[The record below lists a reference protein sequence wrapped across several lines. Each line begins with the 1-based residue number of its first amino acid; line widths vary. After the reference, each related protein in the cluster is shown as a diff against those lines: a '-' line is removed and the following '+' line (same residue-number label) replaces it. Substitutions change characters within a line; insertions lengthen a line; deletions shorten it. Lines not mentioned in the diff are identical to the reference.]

1 MIIENLIIG
10 SGFSSLGAI
19 FGFLKKKKKFS
30 LITGRIKKNNN
41 EKNII
46 KLQSRN
52 FEKYKNNISQAIK
65 KNTIDVNIKNNFV
78 SYLGFGG
85 LSNLWGKIFNT
96 DFKDTYSLKKELIE
110 QLNIKNC
117 SKFEEY
123 KKIHLYKA
131 IEQNIN
137 IKKIFSDLKRK
148 NNFKTINATVIKI
161 KFNRLNN
168 NFELL
173 TQNNKI
179 ITAKNIYLACGIFST
194 IKLLKSLDEK
204 KFLNKKIQLN
214 HSNMCYCIFFSLKSS
229 LKKIIN
235 DEFIY
240 LSRDKKKFAGRIL
253 ILNKKMIHK
262 YNLGTIAHVLLNI
275 TNFFRIRIFLCSIL
289 YKRQKKSSIIYIR
302 KNALKIQADK
312 TYKDFFILNKF
323 KNIFKEIFDAR
334 IFIFKKTLVG
344 SDFHYTTDILKIYNK
359 KKINSYYKNLFIL
372 DSSYSMKSLYFPTF
386 KMIHDSYH
394 RVINNLSVFKLLN

>member
-1 MIIENLIIG
+1 MIIENLVIG

-19 FGFLKKKKKFS
+19 FGLMKKKKKFS
-30 LITGRIKKNNN
+30 LITGKIEKNDN
-41 EKNII
+41 EKNVIT
-46 KLQSRN
+46 LQSRN

-65 KNTIDVNIKNNFV
+65 KNTLNTNIKNNFV

-96 DFKDTYSLKKELIE
+96 DFEDTYSLKEELIE
-110 QLNIKNC
+110 KLNIKNFN
-117 SKFEEY
+117 KFEEY

-131 IEQNIN
+131 IEQNID
-137 IKKIFSDLKRK
+137 IKKIIYDLKKK
-148 NNFKTINATVIKI
+148 NNFETINATIIKI
-161 KFNRLNN
+161 KFNRLKN

-204 KFLNKKIQLN
+204 KFLDKKIQLN

-229 LKKIIN
+229 LKKIIT

-240 LSRDKKKFAGRIL
+240 LSKDKKKFAGRIL
-253 ILNKKMIHK
+253 ILNKKMIRK
-262 YNLGTIAHVLLNI
+262 YNLGMIAYVLLNI
-275 TNFFRIRIFLCSIL
+275 TNFFRIRIFLCSVL
-289 YKRQKKSSIIYIR
+289 YKRQEKSSTIHFK
-302 KNALKIQADK
+302 KNAIKIQAK
-312 TYKDFFILNKF
+312 QTYKDFLILNKF
-323 KNIFKEIFDAR
+323 KNIFKDIFNAQ

-344 SDFHYTTDILKIYNK
+344 SDFHYTSDILKIYNK

-372 DSSYSMKSLYFPTF
+372 DSSYSKKSLYFPTF
-386 KMIHDSYH
+386 KMIHDSYY